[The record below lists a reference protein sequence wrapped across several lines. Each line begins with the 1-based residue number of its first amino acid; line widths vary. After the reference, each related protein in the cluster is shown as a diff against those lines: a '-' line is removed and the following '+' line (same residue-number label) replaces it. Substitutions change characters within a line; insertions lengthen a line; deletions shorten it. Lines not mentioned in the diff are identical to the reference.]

1 MPIKRGSSVDQVGL
15 QPMSCVSAYNPMTG
29 MNPIALPDDPLPVN
43 YNDGG
48 SRSIQP
54 GTGCDVSCATT
65 NFKPNTGYNNP

>member
-1 MPIKRGSSVDQVGL
+1 
-15 QPMSCVSAYNPMTG
+15 
-29 MNPIALPDDPLPVN
+29 LPDDPLPVN